1 MRAIILVIIALL
13 AIVSTQELILYYGG
27 NLYEMKRAYF
37 YAPNANL
44 ILLRVEYNVT
54 IFNLENSTLPVCTED
69 PMNIT
74 SQKSFTAGWT
84 SSGVFTIFDP
94 MTVNFMQ
101 LQLPF
106 AVMRFCYTTMKKHI
120 I

>member
-1 MRAIILVIIALL
+1 
-13 AIVSTQELILYYGG
+13 
-27 NLYEMKRAYF
+27 MKRAYF
-37 YAPNANL
+37 YAPNVNP
-44 ILLRVEYNVT
+44 ILLRV
-54 IFNLENSTLPVCTED
+54 LENFTVPVCTED

-74 SQKSFTAGWT
+74 SQKRFTAGWT
-84 SSGVFTIFDP
+84 SSGVFTTFDP

-120 I
+120 QGRSQDFHKGGAQLESEVTVVCGKAAHGQLCWP